1 MTHGRLTF
9 LVRPD
14 RYPVRPSQPYQLF
27 LEINLLS
34 RELPP
39 ASTSTKIRRDHSYI
53 LRPLDIVS
61 CLLGHVNIVA
71 PAPLANLILEACCS
85 HWTHHVCESIFYRVY
100 QLDRNEEESLTEGG
114 YDSFAFV
121 YFKRVDSAGALLSSS
136 SRFIHRAALA
146 SVVWKSALLKSSAP
160 KHAGAVR

>member
-14 RYPVRPSQPYQLF
+14 RSPVRPSQPYQLF
-27 LEINLLS
+27 LQINLLN

-39 ASTSTKIRRDHSYI
+39 ASKTSKIRRDHSYT
-53 LRPLDIVS
+53 LRTLDIVS

-71 PAPLANLILEACCS
+71 PAPLANLILEACRS

-100 QLDRNEEESLTEGG
+100 QLDRNEEESLTEGS
-114 YDSFAFV
+114 YDSCASV
-121 YFKRVDSAGALLSSS
+121 DFKRVGGALLSSS
-136 SRFIHRAALA
+136 SRFTHRAALA

-160 KHAGAVR
+160 KHAGAVH